1 MTGSMTLGFSF
12 CSQPLRRG
20 LRELLVLLASA
31 LVLLIAPP
39 AMARSGSTPPVSST
53 AQATVVTPGSIVK
66 INDLDFG
73 KIVARPTAGT
83 VILNPA
89 NNVCTTT
96 GAILH
101 IGGCQAANFAG
112 LGRRN
117 FFVRITVSS
126 PTSLTGP
133 GQAMV
138 MDTMTLDTSPD
149 LLFAPLGNG
158 TGNASRR
165 YRIVSLNGIYNFQVG
180 GRLRVNANQA
190 PGSYSGTF
198 TVTAQYQ

>member
-1 MTGSMTLGFSF
+1 MTTLMTLGYSFS
-12 CSQPLRRG
+12 SQPLRRG
-20 LRELLVLLASA
+20 LRALLA
-31 LVLLIAPP
+31 LLACAFAMAIAP
-39 AMARSGSTPPVSST
+39 AALARSGSTPPVTST
-53 AQATVVTPGSIVK
+53 ARATVVSPGSIVK

-89 NNVCTTT
+89 TNVCTVT

-126 PTSLTGP
+126 PTNLTGP

-165 YRIVSLNGIYNFQVG
+165 YQIVSINGIYNFQVG
-180 GRLRVNANQA
+180 GTLRVNANQA
-190 PGSYSGTF
+190 PGRYSGTF

>member
-1 MTGSMTLGFSF
+1 MTLGYSFS
-12 CSQPLRRG
+12 SQPLRRG
-20 LRELLVLLASA
+20 LRALLA
-31 LVLLIAPP
+31 LLACACAMAIAP
-39 AMARSGSTPPVSST
+39 AALARSGSTPPVTST
-53 AQATVVTPGSIVK
+53 ARATVVSPGSIVK

-89 NNVCTTT
+89 TNVCTVT

-126 PTSLTGP
+126 PTNLTGP

-149 LLFAPLGNG
+149 LLYVPLGNG
-158 TGNASRR
+158 SGNASRR
-165 YRIVSLNGIYNFQVG
+165 YQIVSLNGIYNFQVG
-180 GRLRVNANQA
+180 GTLRVNANQA
-190 PGSYSGTF
+190 PGRYSGTF

>member
-1 MTGSMTLGFSF
+1 M
-12 CSQPLRRG
+12 
-20 LRELLVLLASA
+20 
-31 LVLLIAPP
+31 
-39 AMARSGSTPPVSST
+39 VS
-53 AQATVVTPGSIVK
+53 PGSIVK

-89 NNVCTTT
+89 TNVCTVT

-126 PTSLTGP
+126 PTNLTGP

-165 YRIVSLNGIYNFQVG
+165 YQIVSINGIYNFQVG
-180 GRLRVNANQA
+180 GTLRVNANQA
-190 PGSYSGTF
+190 PGRYSGTF

>member
-1 MTGSMTLGFSF
+1 MTGMMTSGFLF

-20 LRELLVLLASA
+20 LRALFMLLASV
-31 LVLLIAPP
+31 LTLLIAP
-39 AMARSGSTPPVSST
+39 AALAQSGSNPSITST
-53 AQATVVTPGSIVK
+53 AQATVVGPGSIVK
-66 INDLDFG
+66 IDDLDFG

-89 NNVCTTT
+89 TNVCTVT

-101 IGGCQAANFAG
+101 VGGCQAANFAG

-126 PTSLTGP
+126 PTNLTGP
-133 GQAMV
+133 GQTMV

-149 LLFAPLGNG
+149 LLFSPLGNG
-158 TGNASRR
+158 NGNASRR
-165 YRIVSLNGIYNFQVG
+165 YRIVSTNGIYNFQVG
-180 GRLRVNANQA
+180 GTLRVNANQA
-190 PGSYSGTF
+190 PGIYSGTF